1 MPLALRIKPFKSFFS
16 SKTLLSC
23 DFCSEIYFPT
33 GIFVRS
39 GKKWRFPLMAAKRV
53 ATAVVVV
60 HPYSDSCPWPY
71 VADPFLHGVHFQ
83 ADLYVLS
90 SYMRYCFSGSLIHLL
105 FSSVCLGSAPYHSAD
120 RLRFANSARG
130 PMSLP
135 SKFSVGN
142 LKYSSFSFK
151 Y

>member
-1 MPLALRIKPFKSFFS
+1 MPLALQFKPFNSFFS

-60 HPYSDSCPWPY
+60 HPYSDFCLQPY
-71 VADPFLHGVHFQ
+71 VAVPFRHGVRFQ
-83 ADLYVLS
+83 EGLYVLS
-90 SYMRYCFSGSLIHLL
+90 GYTRCCFSVFWIRSL
-105 FSSVCLGSAPYHSAD
+105 F
-120 RLRFANSARG
+120 
-130 PMSLP
+130 
-135 SKFSVGN
+135 
-142 LKYSSFSFK
+142 
-151 Y
+151 